1 MLDIL
6 LNWSVV
12 ISVQG
17 YIVCDMKRTIPWTD
31 PVDVISSDESSS
43 SDSDIELN
51 DGLDGQRLSNYVT
64 IDQPIK
70 ETTSEGN

>member
-1 MLDIL
+1 M
-6 LNWSVV
+6 

-51 DGLDGQRLSNYVT
+51 DGQRLSNYVT
-64 IDQPIK
+64 IDQPFK
-70 ETTSEGN
+70 EMTSEGTNTYLDLDPGYILF